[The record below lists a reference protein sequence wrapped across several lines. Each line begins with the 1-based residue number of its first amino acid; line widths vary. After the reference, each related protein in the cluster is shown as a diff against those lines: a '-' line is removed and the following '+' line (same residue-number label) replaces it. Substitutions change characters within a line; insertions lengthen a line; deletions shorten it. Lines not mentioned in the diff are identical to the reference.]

1 MGFRPRV
8 ERRQFRLFEH
18 AELNRRAASG
28 FNDSWASKKKVTGTR
43 GRPPEMRDGVAKPA
57 TVRQLLNGGIIR
69 NMPGTPKFASAVFEV
84 ADTLEANELYQ
95 RNGWTDGLPIIP
107 PTEEAV
113 ARFLAVSTLAPADE
127 IGVEPVRRRS
137 ITAEKVAIAAVMA
150 GCLPEYMPVVVAA
163 IKAMCQPEYA
173 LHGSTASTGGSAP
186 FIVVNGPIR
195 LAIGMNATHNALA
208 NASRANATIGRS
220 VRLMLL
226 NVLGGVPGQLDR
238 STLGHPGKFTF
249 CVAEDEE
256 DSPWLPLSVERG
268 VPAGQSAVTALQV
281 ESPHQIMNEWTHE
294 PKEILDT
301 YAAAIRGNMLTYSIW
316 EGNYAFV
323 IPRQHR
329 EIFAA
334 AGWTKQNIR
343 EYIFEV
349 ARVKRGEWRSVGK
362 TTVAGRKDEEKI
374 HRALR
379 SPDDLLVVA
388 AGGPAGGFGAIL
400 PPWYGK
406 KSLAVTVPIAA

>member
-1 MGFRPRV
+1 M
-8 ERRQFRLFEH
+8 
-18 AELNRRAASG
+18 S
-28 FNDSWASKKKVTGTR
+28 S
-43 GRPPEMRDGVAKPA
+43 
-57 TVRQLLNGGIIR
+57 
-69 NMPGTPKFASAVFEV
+69 TPKFASAVHEV
-84 ADTLEANELYQ
+84 TDAIEANELYQ
-95 RNGWTDGLPIIP
+95 RNGWTDGLPIVP

-113 ARFLAVSTLAPADE
+113 ARCLAAAALQAADE
-127 IGVEPVRRRS
+127 IGMEPVRHRR

-150 GCLPEYMPVVVAA
+150 GCLPEYLPVVVAT

-195 LAIGMNATHNALA
+195 LAIGMNTTHNALA
-208 NASRANATIGRS
+208 NASRANATIGRA
-220 VRLMLL
+220 VRLVLL
-226 NVLGGVPGQLDR
+226 NVLGGIPGQLDR

-268 VPAGQSAVTALQV
+268 VPAGTSAVTALQV
-281 ESPHQIMNEWTHE
+281 ESPHQIMNEWTHD

-301 YAAAIRGNMLTYSIW
+301 YAAAMRSNMLTYSIW

-323 IPRQHR
+323 IPKQHR
-329 EIFAA
+329 EIFSA

-343 EYIFEV
+343 EYTFEA
-349 ARVKRGEWRSVGK
+349 ARVKRGDWRSVGK
-362 TTVAGRKDEEKI
+362 AAVAGRKDEAKI
-374 HRALR
+374 YRALR

-388 AGGPAGGFGAIL
+388 AGGPAGGFGAII

-406 KSLAVTVPIAA
+406 KSLAVTVPIVA